1 MRVLKH
7 FLRLNRTGKEE
18 TVSLL
23 VIGNASPRVKV
34 RSFQIGSE
42 RGGEGNMFI
51 DAFTL
56 VIRFIF
62 TQIRREGGERGS
74 EREGVFTQ
82 ERKSGE

>member
-62 TQIRREGGERGS
+62 TRIRREEGER
-74 EREGVFTQ
+74 V
-82 ERKSGE
+82 

>member
-18 TVSLL
+18 TVFSLL

-62 TQIRREGGERGS
+62 TQIGGR
-74 EREGVFTQ
+74 ERERER
-82 ERKSGE
+82 ERKRERVYLLRI

>member
-34 RSFQIGSE
+34 RSFQNGSE

-62 TQIRREGGERGS
+62 TQIRREEGER
-74 EREGVFTQ
+74 V
-82 ERKSGE
+82 